1 MARITKK
8 LSRLLAQAGTHT
20 RGLLRIIAHMPAPL
34 SLKLNVRSLSN
45 ADCQGKSRPLN
56 QSVRLDMSHY
66 ISLGADIAIQPQFL
80 LLSVVLP

>member
-1 MARITKK
+1 MPR
-8 LSRLLAQAGTHT
+8 
-20 RGLLRIIAHMPAPL
+20 MPAPL

-66 ISLGADIAIQPQFL
+66 ISLCPYKREQVFPRGFEERT
-80 LLSVVLP
+80 SVNNTYQSPAA